1 MKRSIEKFCY
11 NKFFVIIWI
20 ILYFLKGVFINRWY
34 CIVKFIINRLIVI
47 YIFIICYKVESLSVY
62 FLIWL
67 ILGYLFVFE
76 GDIYLE
82 NSIVIL
88 GNGDSMI

>member
-1 MKRSIEKFCY
+1 MKRSIEKLCY

-20 ILYFLKGVFINRWY
+20 TLYSLKGVFTNRWY
-34 CIVKFIINRLIVI
+34 CIVKSITNRLTAIHTS
-47 YIFIICYKVESLSVY
+47 IICYKVESLSVY
-62 FLIWL
+62 LLIWL
-67 ILGYLFVFE
+67 TLGYSFAPE

-82 NSIVIL
+82 NSIAIP